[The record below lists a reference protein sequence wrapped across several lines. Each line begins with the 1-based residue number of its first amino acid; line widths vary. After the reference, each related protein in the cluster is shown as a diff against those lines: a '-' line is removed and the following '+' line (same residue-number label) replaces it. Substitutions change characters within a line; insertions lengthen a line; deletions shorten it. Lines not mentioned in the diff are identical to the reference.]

1 MRVVSR
7 VAAAILLEFFATISL
22 PSTRGTGDN
31 EVYPFEWNSLEQWL
45 KRPLLVAMLARAF
58 SGVLRERR
66 VGVFAGPDGSI
77 KYWQLYGKQLI
88 DSQYERGRTVLAEF
102 CRSAWQ
108 NGNCRIS
115 AETPKCEPFWVKNL
129 TREKSLKSSR
139 GSRLPVLSSDDP
151 RQGLAGCR
159 EPLESL

>member
-1 MRVVSR
+1 
-7 VAAAILLEFFATISL
+7 
-22 PSTRGTGDN
+22 
-31 EVYPFEWNSLEQWL
+31 
-45 KRPLLVAMLARAF
+45 MLARAF

-66 VGVFAGPDGSI
+66 VGVFSGPDGSI
-77 KYWQLYGKQLI
+77 KNHQPSLRAFVDVLCIENLKFKHPTHYRDFAQSHREPPGGSHGMRCGAATAYGGSFGGWKNNL
-88 DSQYERGRTVLAEF
+88 
-102 CRSAWQ
+102 
-108 NGNCRIS
+108 
-115 AETPKCEPFWVKNL
+115 KNL